1 MRKFTIIFFF
11 ILFLFVVPFSTS
23 AQTEVIY
30 PSLPGVL
37 TPQEIA
43 NEAQTEAEV
52 LPLFMA
58 YLFRLILLVSLLVVI
73 GVVLYAGI
81 LYLLSTGNPI
91 RSKIAREW
99 ILSAIQGA
107 LVIFTSYAL
116 LFALDS
122 QLVLFGQRN
131 LEKGERFERVDLD
144 WEIRNSYFQIPFGL
158 LIEDA
163 ILNENAKNKLYDVL
177 DATNEAEVVAEAIYQ
192 GSKQLL
198 AIIESCP
205 IGMPCGGGGSASN
218 PGKIPFSG
226 VTPSNRQT
234 GASIPPLPTK
244 AQNLAANNQSTENPI
259 TSTSSLPNK
268 TTASEKENDVG
279 GIGDPSVVFPSN
291 VVQRGDNYS
300 ITAGDAFI
308 VSDDDSRMS
317 SEELL
322 NVFTL
327 SDYDERQSE
336 INEIKESIKILA
348 QDSWMRSL
356 LEEQKK
362 LLSQKE
368 KQFRDDRIGYIL
380 NQRDIIKEPGN
391 IPFGGAV
398 QEKVNAANYLL
409 LKEGYFADLYNNPEI
424 TFEEKNNV
432 IKEVLNIVDKLGLG
446 SEDPRN
452 YGFNESVTV
461 YDIVNVQRWWY
472 PTLKDGLGNI
482 IKDENGNTV
491 YSKEASYALARDIH
505 IARGIWG
512 TPENITED
520 NGTFIQKAFT
530 ELGYVSL
537 PILDDTH
544 VNSNQGWRNYTSD
557 IHQGTDFSVTDFV
570 TKIIAVAD
578 QYIAETH
585 IGGGEGVTVVSQI
598 PINKNTYIEVL
609 SSHLSGTEVAPGMT
623 VSAGTVI
630 GKGGNTGHSTGP
642 HLHWEARLVT
652 IDNNGEEIDSMVIRN
667 DALFSPKSINSVG
680 GSVTNQYTPFV
691 ERLELESILFPAP
704 PANQDEIPSPSDNYN
719 YNFITNFLFS
729 SSNIIENELISPF
742 SLYFSSLSSS
752 MSVMADEKS
761 TLMQK
766 IVGFVNQ
773 ERWATE
779 SVFQSQNQKMDLP
792 GTSLP
797 GLGAWSNR
805 FTKPQTGEP
814 SSPPINN
821 SIMFSKEALEELL
834 QEALP
839 EEALPQEEE
848 TPPAALCCPPCPNI
862 APLVQAKIAEI
873 ESYFPIFLEKLEAL
887 LQTKEPIKE
896 DLFQLYKAVMIKSLG
911 AKHLIGY
918 NSLLLARR
926 HYEKEEIVIR
936 TDEERTE
943 IGRYYWDWSQWLYN
957 TLYRIETGGKIV
969 EENDPVTFYLQ
980 NPLAKKI
987 VEDATS
993 LALAAKEEGIQDAG
1007 NLIGV
1012 PRKMPPPPPDFGTK
1026 FYPPTNPEKTRITSF
1041 FGWRYDPFTRARV
1054 MHYGVDF
1061 AGPRYSPIYAAEKG
1075 EVVFAGWMG
1084 TQTTGY
1090 GVLIAIY
1097 HKASEINELAQDA
1110 VTYYAHLEPNSLM
1123 VKRGD
1128 IVSRGQ
1134 HIAGMGTTGRSTGYH
1149 LHYETRLDVSY
1160 PYVLHTGTQV
1170 SPEGFIDLDYYS
1182 SNENY
1187 FLSYKENLLE
1197 KIFQSM
1203 CIKDVS
1209 AQTDFEVFYNYLIE
1223 NDIKLEDLTEEQ
1235 RLEILSF
1242 LGISDELTPL
1252 LLNDVLKLPS
1262 DFLTCGM
1269 EIPVGETF
1277 ELTWDHLVELLD
1289 TIDYYVSEGE
1299 RLIEQQKLMNE
1310 LSRPCSCPCA
1320 GDCCDCIP
1328 PFCGGCVLTC
1338 NLGAI
1343 RAAHNDVAKTRQ
1355 KLREIAAHIE
1365 LLTDGHFNTPT
1376 EEICDDL
1383 NEDIRND
1390 EERILCAGGGSKL
1403 ITKHELITR
1412 KLNYSRTRFDECI
1425 TRPEQIDDVLSGN
1438 RPGKTP
1444 FFGPIAEENQF
1455 KRYTKTTKDGIL
1467 VNTSDFNWFCC
1478 SDSEE

>member
-1 MRKFTIIFFF
+1 MKKIAIILFF
-11 ILFLFVVPFSTS
+11 ILFLSVVPFSTS

-37 TPQEIA
+37 APQEIA
-43 NEAQTEAEV
+43 KTAQTEGEV

-58 YLFRLILLVSLLVVI
+58 YLFRLILVVSLLVVV

-131 LEKGERFERVDLD
+131 LEKGDRFEKVDLD
-144 WEIRNSYFQIPFGL
+144 WETRNSYFQIPFGL

-177 DATNEAEVVAEAIYQ
+177 DATNEAEAVAEAIYQ

-205 IGMPCGGGGSASN
+205 VGMPCGGGGPASN
-218 PGKIPFSG
+218 PGKIPYSPPL
-226 VTPSNRQT
+226 PSNRETAASVPPSSGKAQQQAEAEEDFIGSDDLT
-234 GASIPPLPTK
+234 RGEFTPETPTRSFSLEERTEVKDIIEKIAELEKLRETESGQIYRFLTEELNKLKEKLNNFSPLLVNSVKNEFITDDIIEKISDLYIKQPPNYEREIGKIISEGLAEMNKNIDESKDHGMNYWEKKDADSELLIYKIAINQFIKSQSAKEILEEIASIDRKIKELRELGFNDKGALANERREKTDELKELYKDIKNHPAFEYFYQADKEWGDVRYGTYTVAESACILISAATSINLIHPEVDVMEIVDIAKNGDNLMFNTNIYPVLSEIYNIDISPASSIEDVYK
-244 AQNLAANNQSTENPI
+244 ALEDGKTVNIMGHGYPYNTWERTEEDERPINHALVLTGIDKDKGIVYVSDPFFPEKEIMLMEDFKYYISAQIFDTSFIHEVPSMENNKTINFLNDVSDKY
-259 TSTSSLPNK
+259 SLLSSLTKVKN
-268 TTASEKENDVG
+268 
-279 GIGDPSVVFPSN
+279 
-291 VVQRGDNYS
+291 
-300 ITAGDAFI
+300 
-308 VSDDDSRMS
+308 
-317 SEELL
+317 
-322 NVFTL
+322 
-327 SDYDERQSE
+327 
-336 INEIKESIKILA
+336 ESINH
-348 QDSWMRSL
+348 L
-356 LEEQKK
+356 L
-362 LLSQKE
+362 
-368 KQFRDDRIGYIL
+368 
-380 NQRDIIKEPGN
+380 
-391 IPFGGAV
+391 
-398 QEKVNAANYLL
+398 
-409 LKEGYFADLYNNPEI
+409 
-424 TFEEKNNV
+424 
-432 IKEVLNIVDKLGLG
+432 
-446 SEDPRN
+446 
-452 YGFNESVTV
+452 
-461 YDIVNVQRWWY
+461 
-472 PTLKDGLGNI
+472 
-482 IKDENGNTV
+482 
-491 YSKEASYALARDIH
+491 
-505 IARGIWG
+505 
-512 TPENITED
+512 
-520 NGTFIQKAFT
+520 
-530 ELGYVSL
+530 
-537 PILDDTH
+537 
-544 VNSNQGWRNYTSD
+544 
-557 IHQGTDFSVTDFV
+557 
-570 TKIIAVAD
+570 
-578 QYIAETH
+578 
-585 IGGGEGVTVVSQI
+585 
-598 PINKNTYIEVL
+598 
-609 SSHLSGTEVAPGMT
+609 
-623 VSAGTVI
+623 
-630 GKGGNTGHSTGP
+630 
-642 HLHWEARLVT
+642 
-652 IDNNGEEIDSMVIRN
+652 
-667 DALFSPKSINSVG
+667 
-680 GSVTNQYTPFV
+680 
-691 ERLELESILFPAP
+691 
-704 PANQDEIPSPSDNYN
+704 
-719 YNFITNFLFS
+719 
-729 SSNIIENELISPF
+729 
-742 SLYFSSLSSS
+742 LYFSSLYSSV
-752 MSVMADEKS
+752 SVMADEKPAP
-761 TLMQK
+761 MVK
-766 IVGFVNQ
+766 PGDHNRVNYGSVNHRFIGNVLETIQ
-773 ERWATE
+773 EGGE
-779 SVFQSQNQKMDLP
+779 FQFSKFDGAAHWQRGVYVKVKEGEIPLADPEKN
-792 GTSLP
+792 SL
-797 GLGAWSNR
+797 LV
-805 FTKPQTGEP
+805 P
-814 SSPPINN
+814 SSEEPGKI
-821 SIMFSKEALEELL
+821 SEESLEELL
-834 QEALP
+834 EEIQE
-839 EEALPQEEE
+839 EETQEEETPQEDLPQEEE

-911 AKHLIGY
+911 AKHLMGY

-926 HYEKEEIVIR
+926 YYEKEEIVIR

-957 TLYRIETGGKIV
+957 TLYRIETEEKIV

-987 VEDATS
+987 VEDATL
-993 LALAAKEEGIQDAG
+993 LALGAKEEGIQDAG

-1075 EVVFAGWMG
+1075 EVIFAGWMG

-1097 HKASEINELAQDA
+1097 HKASEINELSQDA

-1128 IVSRGQ
+1128 VVSRGQ

-1149 LHYETRLDVSY
+1149 LHYETRIDVSY

-1170 SPEGFIDLDYYS
+1170 NPEEFIDLDYYS
-1182 SNENY
+1182 FNKNY
-1187 FLSYKENLLE
+1187 FLSYKENLLQ

-1209 AQTDFEVFYNYLIE
+1209 AQTDLEILYNYLTE
-1223 NDIKLEDLTEEQ
+1223 NNIKIEDLTEEE
-1235 RLEILSF
+1235 RFEILSF
-1242 LGISDELTPL
+1242 LGISNELAPL
-1252 LLNDVLKLPS
+1252 LINDALRLPS

-1320 GDCCDCIP
+1320 GDCCSCIP
-1328 PFCGGCVLTC
+1328 PICGGCVLTC
-1338 NLGAI
+1338 DLGAI

-1376 EEICDDL
+1376 EELCDPL

-1412 KLNYSRTRFDECI
+1412 KLNYSRSRFDECI
-1425 TRPEQIDDVLSGN
+1425 ARPEQIDDVLSGN
-1438 RPGKTP
+1438 RAGRTP

-1455 KRYTKTTKDGIL
+1455 KRYTKTTKNGTLI
-1467 VNTSDFNWFCC
+1467 NTSDFNWFCC
-1478 SDSEE
+1478 SDSEEQQ